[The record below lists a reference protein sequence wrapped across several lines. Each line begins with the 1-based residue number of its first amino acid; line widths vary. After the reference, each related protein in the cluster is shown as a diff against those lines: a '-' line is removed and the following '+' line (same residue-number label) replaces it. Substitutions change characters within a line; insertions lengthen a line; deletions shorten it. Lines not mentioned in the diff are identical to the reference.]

1 MSKGKGGLGRGLGA
15 LIPPKIAPA
24 EQTAEA
30 VIASA
35 PETEIS
41 VDAIVENP
49 HQPRTYFAP
58 ADLEDLVGSI
68 KEHGILQP
76 LLVTKRP
83 DGTYELIAGE
93 RRLRSARLLGLKTVP
108 AVVRMD
114 TTDQQKLELALIEN
128 IQRADLNAVEEAQA
142 YQSFVELFS
151 LTHEQIAQ
159 RIGKSR
165 SYVANAV
172 RLLDLEPEIQQALME
187 GKISRSAARTL
198 LSEVDQQKRREMF
211 KDMLAGKMTVRQ
223 AEVKASGARPG
234 GKREA
239 KDANIRAI
247 EDELRSAL
255 ETKVELRMNGTTGK
269 MTIHFYSKDD
279 LKKLVKR
286 LVG

>member
-1 MSKGKGGLGRGLGA
+1 MSKAKGGLGRGLGA
-15 LIPPKIAPA
+15 LIPPKIAPDIA
-24 EQTAEA
+24 TPEA
-30 VIASA
+30 DIAAA
-35 PETEIS
+35 PETEIA
-41 VDAIVENP
+41 VDDIVENP
-49 HQPRTYFAP
+49 HQPRRYFAP

-76 LLVTKRP
+76 LLVTRQP

-108 AVVRMD
+108 AVIRES

-128 IQRADLNAVEEAQA
+128 IQRADLNPIEEAQA

-151 LTHEQIAQ
+151 MTQDDVAK

-172 RLLDLEPEIQQALME
+172 RLLDLEPEIQQAVME

-198 LSEVDQQKRREMF
+198 LSEVDQQKRLAMF
-211 KDMLAGKMTVRQ
+211 KEMLKGKLTVRQ
-223 AEVKASGARPG
+223 AEAKASGARPG
-234 GKREA
+234 AKRA
-239 KDANIRAI
+239 VKDANVRAI
-247 EDELRSAL
+247 EDELRNAL
-255 ETKVELRMNGTTGK
+255 ETKVELKMNGTSGK